1 MTSAD
6 MDEALDWLGRPVDCK
21 ACRYADRLADG
32 KCQPLKAC
40 VHDRYA
46 KRVQRFFQWNE
57 DLAVENLDHPYFE
70 VRAIAVRHAPL
81 FHLPRLMDDID
92 ETVRSSVARRLPRRL
107 LLKMRNDHDR
117 EVRISVASRLEEG
130 DLAPMMRDAD

>member
-1 MTSAD
+1 MTFHD
-6 MDEALDWLGRPVDCK
+6 MDEALDWLRRPVDC
-21 ACRYADRLADG
+21 AGCRFADRKADG
-32 KCQPLKAC
+32 RCQPLKAC

-57 DLAVENLDHPYFE
+57 DLAVEHLDHPYFE

-81 FHLPRLMDDID
+81 FHVPRLMDDLD
-92 ETVRSSVARRLPRRL
+92 ETVRASVARRLPRRL
-107 LLKMRNDHDR
+107 LLKMRGDPDR

-130 DLAPMMRDAD
+130 IWRR

>member
-1 MTSAD
+1 MPSASS
-6 MDEALDWLGRPVDCK
+6 ASFSGTRIWRS
-21 ACRYADRLADG
+21 
-32 KCQPLKAC
+32 
-40 VHDRYA
+40 
-46 KRVQRFFQWNE
+46 N
-57 DLAVENLDHPYFE
+57 NLDHPYFE

-117 EVRISVASRLEEG
+117 EVRSRSPPVWKTAIS
-130 DLAPMMRDAD
+130 PP